1 MLNPSVN
8 DLVEIVGSKYTLIV
22 LAAKRAREVNLG
34 AIPTVD
40 MPDSNKAVSIATREI
55 YEGKITYTTLEEE

>member
-22 LAAKRAREVNLG
+22 LAAKRAREINLG

-40 MPDSNKAVSIATREI
+40 MPNSNKAVSIATQEI
-55 YEGKITYTTLEEE
+55 YEGKITYTRIKE